1 MNADGTGARE
11 LHSSQQISFAPVSC
25 GHGRFVVFSTAASRK
40 LDSISLWRMNPDGS
54 NTKQLAETKD
64 AEDAICAAD
73 SKWVF
78 YADLSAGPAL
88 MRVSIDGGTPQKFS
102 NLVIGD
108 FPSISPD
115 GKTIAVTT
123 QGGKSGSQLA
133 LIDADSGATIRMLDL
148 DPRVA
153 RRTLAFVPGGKAV
166 AYPIR
171 ENDVDNVWE
180 QPLDGTPGH
189 QLTDFKS
196 DHIGQFAWSPDG
208 KKLVVEH
215 GHTSSDAVLIRDVK
229 TP

>member
-1 MNADGTGARE
+1 MIPRIPGPATILRYAICLFSSTFIYGYIESHEIIAGVNWTPEGRLLFSQGTSIQVMNADGTGARE

-40 LDSISLWRMNPDGS
+40 LESISLWRMNPDGS

-78 YADLSAGPAL
+78 YADLYAGPAL

-115 GKTIAVTT
+115 GKNNRGYYA
-123 QGGKSGSQLA
+123 GRKKWKPA
-133 LIDADSGATIRMLDL
+133 C
-148 DPRVA
+148 
-153 RRTLAFVPGGKAV
+153 
-166 AYPIR
+166 AYR
-171 ENDVDNVWE
+171 C
-180 QPLDGTPGH
+180 
-189 QLTDFKS
+189 
-196 DHIGQFAWSPDG
+196 
-208 KKLVVEH
+208 
-215 GHTSSDAVLIRDVK
+215 
-229 TP
+229 